1 MIQNAKYFTFNNI
14 SLSSFEGMRIAN
26 ESSDMYGVQIIGSRT
41 LIEEKIPGRQAPY
54 LYKVDDMPLTLEI
67 MVALEQ
73 PKPISELR
81 SFFRWLYNNDTYKQL
96 WFDVDPNKFY
106 YVLFVGEPVFT
117 YIERSEAADISAN
130 DRKLIGYIKLTARAN
145 AGTAFGASIETTQSN
160 PTTFTAINNGDNL
173 VYPSLTIQMADTAP
187 PSGTSFVKLRIKNN
201 SNDSSI
207 DFVSAY
213 RDEEIIVDMSIRK
226 ISTDRNDHDIY
237 ES

>member
-14 SLSSFEGMRIAN
+14 SLSSFEGMRIGN
-26 ESSDMYGVQIIGSRT
+26 ESSDMYAVQIIGNRQ

-54 LYKVDDMPLTLEI
+54 LYKVDDMPLTLQI
-67 MVALEQ
+67 TVALEN

-106 YVLFVGEPVFT
+106 YVLFVGEPMFK
-117 YIERSEAADISAN
+117 YIERSSAADISAN
-130 DRKLIGYIKLTARAN
+130 DRKLIGYITLQARAN
-145 AGTAFGASIETTQSN
+145 AGTAFGAAIETTQSN
-160 PTTFTAINNGDNL
+160 PTSFTLANNGDNQ
-173 VYPSLTIQMADTAP
+173 VYPSLVIQMADIAP

-201 SNDSSI
+201 SNDSAI
-207 DFVSAY
+207 DFVAAY
-213 RDEEIIVDMSIRK
+213 RDEEIIVDMSTRK
-226 ISTDRNDHDIY
+226 ISTDRESHNIY